1 MENSTVNPDYTTS
14 VLTEDKSIFTEKLF
28 LFMIAIRGVLNF
40 IVQFIATFLN
50 VSTIIAISKYKD
62 LQITSNAL
70 VVRFPLEILWLS

>member
-14 VLTEDKSIFTEKLF
+14 VLTEDKSILTEKLF

-70 VVRFPLEILWLS
+70 VVCFPLEILWLS